1 MKTNSVMAE
10 KYRGY
15 MEPLGKTFRTLAE
28 DEALAGGSTDMGN
41 VSYIVPSIQP
51 MFKIPTPVGN
61 HHPDF
66 TATTGTP
73 AAHEAA
79 LITAQAMAS
88 VATEL
93 LGDAELLASAKAE
106 FEAMGIDVPQA
117 KEEMLGG
124 LGVEGGVMGY
134 WMEGDGAALNRGYAE
149 WVEPVA

>member
-15 MEPLGKTFRTLAE
+15 MEPLGKTFRTRAE

-61 HHPDF
+61 LHPDF

-93 LGDAELLASAKAE
+93 LGDAELLASAQAE